1 MNKYIER
8 KIERLYK
15 KGNRLLEELDSVV
28 YEHAKHQQENGET
41 LDIGDS
47 IMSAYEHALKSD
59 LYRINTKLYK
69 LSEKHGIQCNYFD
82 FEYMDYSALAVA

>member
-15 KGNRLLEELDSVV
+15 KGDRLLEELDNVV
-28 YEHAKHQQENGET
+28 AEHAQHQQESGM
-41 LDIGDS
+41 LGVGDS

-59 LYRINTKLYK
+59 LYRINAKLYE
-69 LSEKHGIQCNYFD
+69 LSEKYGVQCDYFD
-82 FEYMDYSALAVA
+82 FKTCDYSALAVA

>member
-28 YEHAKHQQENGET
+28 YEHAQHQQESET

-47 IMSAYEHALKSD
+47 IMSAYEHALKAE
-59 LYRINTKLYK
+59 LYRINAKLYK
-69 LSEKHGIQCNYFD
+69 LSEKHGIQCDMFD
-82 FEYMDYSALAVA
+82 FETMDYSGLAVA